1 MADQKYLLFKIS
13 DYSYSIPI
21 ENISRVI
28 DTLQSR
34 SFPLIKQSI
43 EGLFVFDNQLIPMLK
58 FSENLGII
66 SSNVYYADMEES
78 VIIAKAQNYFFGFRV
93 DEVEGIISL
102 DSEYLQSVENHENQ
116 LDYLNLSYSTSYFFD
131 GKSNVLILDVEKLL
145 QEILEN

>member
-43 EGLFVFDNQLIPMLK
+43 EGLFIFDNQLIPMLK

-78 VIIAKAQNYFFGFRV
+78 VIIAKVQNYFFGFRV
-93 DEVEGIISL
+93 DDVEGIISL